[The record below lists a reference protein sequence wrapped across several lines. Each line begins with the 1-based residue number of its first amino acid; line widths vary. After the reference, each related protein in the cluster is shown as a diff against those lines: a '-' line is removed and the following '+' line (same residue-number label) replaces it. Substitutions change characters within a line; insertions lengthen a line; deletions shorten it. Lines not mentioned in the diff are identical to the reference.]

1 MLSINAEVMKIY
13 IFAFLVVFPS
23 LVFAKERS
31 IDERCNGYA
40 DTVTKLL
47 VNRYDHETQDE
58 QLELLNEIDD
68 KKYRDNLINMLKYIY
83 TLPLH
88 SNEKDIGIQYLNQYI
103 ASYRI
108 CIQQYADK

>member
-1 MLSINAEVMKIY
+1 MLSINAEAMKIY

-23 LVFAKERS
+23 LVFAQERS
-31 IDERCNGYA
+31 VDERCSGYA

-68 KKYRDNLINMLKYIY
+68 KAYRENLIGMLKHTY
-83 TLPLH
+83 TLPLYF
-88 SNEKDIGIQYLNQYI
+88 NEKDIKIQFLNQYI
-103 ASYRI
+103 ASYRL
-108 CIQQYADK
+108 CIKQYVDK